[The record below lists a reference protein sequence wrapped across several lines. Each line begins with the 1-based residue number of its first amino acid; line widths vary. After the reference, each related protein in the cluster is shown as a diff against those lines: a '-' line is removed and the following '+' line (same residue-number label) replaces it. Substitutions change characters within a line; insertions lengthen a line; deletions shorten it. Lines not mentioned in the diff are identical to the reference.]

1 MKGQQINF
9 RADPKIVE
17 EFCRNARILG
27 HSLSSLVM
35 ALMQATNLHMANHG
49 ELTFPIEFASK
60 RDKMLI
66 HLGEIHQKEIAK
78 DMPDFPRPAALPQLG
93 MVAEPKPVME
103 TTKNK
108 KEKRK

>member
-9 RADPKIVE
+9 RADPRIIE

-35 ALMQATNLHMANHG
+35 ALMQATNLHMADRG

-60 RDKMLI
+60 RDKMLMKRGEDW
-66 HLGEIHQKEIAK
+66 LGEHA
-78 DMPDFPRPAALPQLG
+78 G
-93 MVAEPKPVME
+93 GKPVEFSYPVSTSRSTQAAE
-103 TTKNK
+103 TKPSAL